1 MIAMGVDELN
11 IETVK
16 YKLEVLSK
24 EAPGIEL

>member
-16 YKLEVLSK
+16 DKLEGLSK